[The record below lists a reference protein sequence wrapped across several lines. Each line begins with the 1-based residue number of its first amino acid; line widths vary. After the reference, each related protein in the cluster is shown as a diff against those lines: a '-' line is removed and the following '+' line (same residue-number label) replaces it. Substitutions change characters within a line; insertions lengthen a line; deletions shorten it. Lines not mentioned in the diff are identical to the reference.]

1 MRGLADENW
10 LKSGAGPRCA
20 LRDAARDKIGACL
33 VVKSM
38 LAIGKI
44 VSAVG
49 LDRVRGWIGRRLM
62 PNFAYQARNQI
73 GERVAGTRDAPDRHA
88 ALEALRELGLFVTQ
102 IVPAPAS
109 RGTRAADARAAQE
122 AARTAA
128 MHSATVEAGER
139 ILPRGATPE
148 ASGPRLA
155 MSVAAQNAM
164 THAPNAVAQNAVAP
178 SVAAAPSAAV
188 PSNAQAG
195 ARTADQNVAPAPS
208 TIPKAPPPA
217 PTQMWARASAKEMS
231 LFYRQMHAMLH
242 AGTSLWHALQ
252 TMGEHEQN
260 PRLRRAAREMA
271 LGLAQSKTWSQTMR
285 AFPGLFS
292 ELAIGMV
299 TAGEA
304 GGFLDRMC
312 LRLSQYAERDYELQ
326 QTIKRETAYPKM
338 LVFCSILIPS
348 VVPLVLSGFNA
359 WLHAAVP
366 PLLIVGGAF
375 GCWKLMNFMMP
386 VAAHTGSVRY
396 WIDAIKLRLPVFGKT
411 VRALSTTKFCRAMG
425 ALYAAGVGPH
435 KAVIMAANACGNA
448 VMAEKARRVAFDLE
462 NGMGLTEAL
471 SSTGEFPGVALQM
484 MRTGE
489 ESGSL
494 DEQLDKVADFLEA
507 DAETAIKQSVKAMGI
522 LVFLGIAAYIGSIV
536 IHMWSGYGDQLT
548 DIMKDE

>member
-1 MRGLADENW
+1 
-10 LKSGAGPRCA
+10 
-20 LRDAARDKIGACL
+20 
-33 VVKSM
+33 
-38 LAIGKI
+38 
-44 VSAVG
+44 
-49 LDRVRGWIGRRLM
+49 M

-102 IVPAPAS
+102 IVPAPSS
-109 RGTRAADARAAQE
+109 RGTRAADARAVE
-122 AARTAA
+122 AAT
-128 MHSATVEAGER
+128 AGEAVR
-139 ILPRGATPE
+139 IAEIAADKANAEILPRGATPE
-148 ASGPRLA
+148 SAGPRLA
-155 MSVAAQNAM
+155 MSQAAQSALQNSAEARIA
-164 THAPNAVAQNAVAP
+164 TQNGKEQATPPGAIATPNANATMARGANPVAP
-178 SVAAAPSAAV
+178 
-188 PSNAQAG
+188 
-195 ARTADQNVAPAPS
+195 TPS
-208 TIPKAPPPA
+208 TLPTAPPIA
-217 PTQMWARASAKEMS
+217 PTQMWARANAKEMS

-260 PRLRRAAREMA
+260 ANLRRAAREMA
-271 LGLAQSKTWSQTMR
+271 HGLAQGKTWSQTMR

-299 TAGEA
+299 SAGEA

-338 LVFCSILIPS
+338 LVICAIFIPS
-348 VVPLVLSGFNA
+348 VVPLVLMGWGA
-359 WLHAAVP
+359 WFRAVTP
-366 PLLIVGGAF
+366 PLLIVGGAL

-396 WIDAIKLRLPVFGKT
+396 WIDAVKLSLPVFGKT
-411 VRALSTTKFCRAMG
+411 VRALSTTKFCRAMS

-435 KAVIMAANACGNA
+435 KAVVMAANACGNA
-448 VMAEKARRVAFDLE
+448 VMAERARRVSFDLE

-471 SSTGEFPGVALQM
+471 ASTGQFPGVALQM

-494 DEQLDKVADFLEA
+494 DVQLDKVADFLEG
-507 DAETAIKQSVKAMGI
+507 DAETAIKQSVKALGI
-522 LVFLGIAAYIGSIV
+522 LVFLGIAAYIGSMV
-536 IHMWSGYGDQLT
+536 VQFYTGYGEQLG
-548 DIMKDE
+548 DIMKNE